1 MAEVAYNDEDIENTF
16 IQKASQLDRA
26 IPGES
31 LTNDPETPMPFEQAP
46 QYTDLATALEYYFAT
61 FTEEDNYEQLLETIA
76 GGMPIMDL
84 VQIFL
89 YQGFQDGLFNPDLMM
104 LLAEPLAY
112 MLAAL
117 CEQEG
122 VEFVIQADDEED
134 MEEEEQSL
142 PMMKKA
148 LGQIKEPTPEVVPE
162 QVQSLLAARG
172 DK

>member
-1 MAEVAYNDEDIENTF
+1 MAEVAYNDEDIENTLM
-16 IQKASQLDRA
+16 QKASQLDRP

-46 QYTDLATALEYYFAT
+46 QYTDLATALEYYFST

-89 YQGFQDGLFNPDLMM
+89 YQGFQDGLFNPYLMM

-122 VEFVIQADDEED
+122 VEFVIQSDDEED
-134 MEEEEQSL
+134 MEEESL
-142 PMMKKA
+142 PMMKQA

-172 DK
+172 DQ